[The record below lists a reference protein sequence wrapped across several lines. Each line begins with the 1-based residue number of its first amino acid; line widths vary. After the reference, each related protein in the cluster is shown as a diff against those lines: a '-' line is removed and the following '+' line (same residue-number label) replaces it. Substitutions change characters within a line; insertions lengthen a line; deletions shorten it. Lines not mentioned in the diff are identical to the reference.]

1 MAQALGL
8 GLIGD
13 QLSAQDVLV
22 IDPNEQAQ
30 ARWQTVGVHT
40 QAAIDERLGDFDMW
54 VLAVKPQ
61 LLGAVVGECAA
72 FRQPNTLV
80 LSIAAG
86 IRATDIA
93 QWLGTPDQPF
103 ERVIRCMPNTP
114 ALVQQGVSGVMA
126 LPAVREAEKAF
137 ATQLLETVGTVVW
150 VQDDAALD
158 AVTALSG
165 SGPAYVFL
173 FLEALIAGGQSL
185 GLSAGQARDLALQT
199 VTGATSLAAQSAD
212 SIAQLRQNV
221 TSEGGTT
228 AAALAVFQSQDFSA
242 IVKKAMHAAAQRA
255 KELAEQFSH

>member
-8 GLIGD
+8 GLIGN
-13 QLSAQDVLV
+13 QLSAQGIMV
-22 IDPNEQAQ
+22 IDPNEQAR
-30 ARWQTVGVHT
+30 ARWQAVGVYA
-40 QAAIDERLGDFDMW
+40 QAAIDEQLENFDMW

-61 LLGAVVGECAA
+61 LLSSVIRDCAS
-72 FRQPNTLV
+72 FQQQDTLV

-93 QWLGTPDQPF
+93 RWLSTPEQPF

-126 LPAVREAEKAF
+126 LPAVQEAEKHF
-137 ATQLLETVGTVVW
+137 ATRLLETVGTVVW

-173 FLEALIAGGQSL
+173 FLEALIAGGESL
-185 GLSAGQARDLALQT
+185 GLSARQARDLALQT
-199 VTGATSLAAQSAD
+199 VSGAACLAAESSD
-212 SIAQLRQNV
+212 SIHQLRQNV

-228 AAALAVFQSQDFSA
+228 AAALDVFQAQEFSA
-242 IVKKAMHAAAQRA
+242 IVNKAMHAAAQRA
-255 KELAEQFSH
+255 QELAEQFSR

>member
-1 MAQALGL
+1 MSNNTKTPRIAFIGGGNMAQALGL

-40 QAAIDERLGDFDMW
+40 QAATDERLGDFDMW

-93 QWLGTPDQPF
+93 QWLGTPDQRSE
-103 ERVIRCMPNTP
+103 ERRVGKERRC
-114 ALVQQGVSGVMA
+114 SG
-126 LPAVREAEKAF
+126 
-137 ATQLLETVGTVVW
+137 
-150 VQDDAALD
+150 
-158 AVTALSG
+158 
-165 SGPAYVFL
+165 
-173 FLEALIAGGQSL
+173 
-185 GLSAGQARDLALQT
+185 
-199 VTGATSLAAQSAD
+199 
-212 SIAQLRQNV
+212 
-221 TSEGGTT
+221 
-228 AAALAVFQSQDFSA
+228 
-242 IVKKAMHAAAQRA
+242 A
-255 KELAEQFSH
+255 K